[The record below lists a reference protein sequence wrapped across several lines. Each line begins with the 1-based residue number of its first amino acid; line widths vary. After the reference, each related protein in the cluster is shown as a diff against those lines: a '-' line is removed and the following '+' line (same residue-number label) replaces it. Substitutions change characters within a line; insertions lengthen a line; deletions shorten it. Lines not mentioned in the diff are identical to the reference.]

1 MKVKV
6 VLGTMQSA
14 RKLVSIVEKSPYDA
28 ELCAGRYVVNAKSM
42 LGVLSMPE
50 FGVGE
55 LHIHTDK
62 EEECDRIL
70 SELLD
75 ADLIMDTNDAVT
87 HSLYDIVVFGE
98 ILIDF
103 TSQGCNEEGQT
114 LYARNPG
121 GAPANVAVAA
131 GKLGAHT
138 AFIGKAGKDMHGEF
152 LREVLKKEKVD
163 TKGLLLDEQYF
174 TTLAFVNVNEE
185 GERTFS
191 FARKP
196 GADTKIQKEEI
207 NVDVVDNTNIF
218 HIGSLSLTDQPAR
231 DSTFYAVKRAKNKG
245 SIISYDP
252 NYRASLWKNEETAK
266 KQMRSM
272 IPYVDLMKI
281 SEEETEL
288 LTDCRDVREAAE
300 ALYRQGVKVVV
311 VTLGGNGAYVYSKD
325 GGSMVPGFP
334 TEKLEDTNGAG
345 DSFWGGFLY
354 KICSSEKQLDEITK
368 EELAEYARFGNAV
381 ASLCVEKKGAI
392 PAMPDL
398 FQVEERMGRKKW
410 N

>member
-1 MKVKV
+1 MIVKV
-6 VLGTMQSA
+6 VLGTMQNA
-14 RKLVSIVEKSPYDA
+14 RKLVSIVEKIPYDA

-50 FGVGE
+50 FGAGE
-55 LHIHTDK
+55 LHIHTDNEK
-62 EEECDRIL
+62 ECDMIL
-70 SELLD
+70 NKLLD
-75 ADLIMDTNDAVT
+75 ADLIMDTNDAIV

-103 TSQGCNEEGQT
+103 TSQWCNEDGQM

-152 LREVLKKEKVD
+152 LQEVLKKEKVD

-174 TTLAFVNVNEE
+174 TTLAFVDVNKE

-207 NVDVVDNTNIF
+207 DVDVLDNTNIF
-218 HIGSLSLTDQPAR
+218 HVGSLSLTDEPAR

-252 NYRASLWKNEETAK
+252 NYRASLWENEETAK

-272 IPYVDLMKI
+272 VPYVDLMKI
-281 SEEETEL
+281 SDEETEL
-288 LTDCRDVREAAE
+288 LTDCSNVQDAAKV
-300 ALYRQGVKVVV
+300 LYHQGVKVVV
-311 VTLGGNGAYVYSKD
+311 VTLGGNGAYVYCND
-325 GGSMVPGFP
+325 GGCMVPGFP
-334 TEKLEDTNGAG
+334 VEKLADTNGAG

-354 KICSSEKQLDEITK
+354 KICSSEKQLAEITK
-368 EELAEYARFGNAV
+368 DELIEYARFGNAV

-392 PAMPDL
+392 PAMPYL
-398 FQVEERMGRKKW
+398 VQVEERMGEREW
-410 N
+410 S